1 MGLLGHL
8 LFWPVT
14 GPTFLTRYSIETVE
28 DVVRGE
34 LTDDGPVKEELLE
47 LQLDLEEGSIDDEE
61 YLRREA
67 VLMQRLRDVRA
78 WREEF
83 GMATAGGA
91 VRVAGSGARDEASPD
106 RGESRAV
113 EAARSAGEP
122 GAAPADADGRPTGT
136 RRKEGGHEG

>member
-14 GPTFLTRYSIETVE
+14 GPAFLTRYSIETVE

-47 LQLDLEEGSIDDEE
+47 LQLELEAGAIDDGE
-61 YLRREA
+61 YLRKEA
-67 VLMQRLRDVRA
+67 LIMKRLRDVRA

-83 GMATAGGA
+83 GMATAGGP
-91 VRVAGSGARDEASPD
+91 VRVAEPAIAGGAAEHEERRQPEGIA
-106 RGESRAV
+106 
-113 EAARSAGEP
+113 EAA
-122 GAAPADADGRPTGT
+122 GT
-136 RRKEGGHEG
+136 RRGEER